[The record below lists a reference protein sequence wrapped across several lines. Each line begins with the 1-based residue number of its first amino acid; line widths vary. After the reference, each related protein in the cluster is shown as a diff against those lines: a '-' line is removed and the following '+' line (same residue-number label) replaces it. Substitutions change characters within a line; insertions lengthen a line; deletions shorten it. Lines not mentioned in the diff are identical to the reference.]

1 MITKND
7 CLNLLA
13 SLDESGIDVSE
24 QILKVVNEGKPS
36 LDVLKFIN
44 DHRPL
49 RLGEFYE
56 MLRKSYNN
64 KKSTV
69 YINIMKEEQTP
80 CDVLTTLNAY
90 AMQVLLFSSKLPL
103 EEISLFKKFARLSEV
118 YKVLYIA
125 SNDESIK
132 ECIDLLSMIKAD
144 IKCLEQLYRK

>member
-13 SLDESGIDVSE
+13 ELDAFGVDVSA
-24 QILKVVNEGKPS
+24 QILKVVDEGKPS
-36 LDVLKFIN
+36 LEVLKFIN

-49 RLGEFYE
+49 RLAEFYE

-69 YINIMKEEQTP
+69 YINIMREEQTP
-80 CDVLTTLNAY
+80 SDVLTTLNAY
-90 AMQVLLFSSKLPL
+90 AMQILLFSNKLPF
-103 EEISLFKKFARLSEV
+103 EEAGVFKRFARLAEV
-118 YKVLYIA
+118 YKVLFIA
-125 SNDESIK
+125 ADTESIN
-132 ECIDLLSMIKAD
+132 ECIELLSMIKAD